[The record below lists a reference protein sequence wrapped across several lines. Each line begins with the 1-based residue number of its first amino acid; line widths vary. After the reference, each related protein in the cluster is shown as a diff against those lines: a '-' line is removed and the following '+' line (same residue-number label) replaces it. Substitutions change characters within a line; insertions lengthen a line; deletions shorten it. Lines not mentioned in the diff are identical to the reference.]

1 MKARNESQSHFL
13 EIMSM
18 NGLTTAANMRAFM
31 EQDMSAQVGWLAQR
45 ATAHGYAD
53 LDDLFG
59 GAPAVYTDLAV
70 TWRQAHPLP
79 GAA

>member
-1 MKARNESQSHFL
+1 
-13 EIMSM
+13 M

-59 GAPAVYTDLAV
+59 RVPTVYTSLAV

>member
-1 MKARNESQSHFL
+1 MNE
-13 EIMSM
+13 
-18 NGLTTAANMRAFM
+18 LTPAASIQAFM
-31 EQDMSAQVGWLAQR
+31 ERDMSAQVGWLAQQ

-59 GAPAVYTDLAV
+59 RAPAVYTSLAV

-79 GAA
+79 GAGIGVAA